1 VNGAGKTSLLE
12 AVYLL
17 ATTRSFRTPR
27 LDECCQRGR
36 SEFLLDGD
44 VEGAARFRLELGW
57 GSRGRWRRLN
67 GSVVEPA
74 RYLEALPVISWSST
88 DLQVIEG
95 SPRNRR
101 RFLDQGIVGRRPAAI
116 EILSR
121 YRRALE
127 QKRELLRPGKPGRGR
142 DLTAWNEILAAAAS
156 DLMNGRERYVCELQE
171 ELNSTLD
178 SVGLDLPPVGLEYRP
193 SLKVTEPTKE
203 AVLVAFQQLHT
214 RETEEGRPVAGP
226 HRDELEISWNGIE
239 ISKIASAGERKI
251 AGILLCAARG
261 RLLEKD
267 GRRPIVLLD
276 DVDAELD
283 GNRLGA
289 AWKLFSG
296 ARQVFASSC
305 HDAVEEH
312 LPGARIWHL
321 ENGRI
326 TPS

>member
-27 LDECCQRGR
+27 LDECCQRGEG
-36 SEFLLDGD
+36 EFLLDGD
-44 VEGAARFRLELGW
+44 VDGTARLRLELGW

-67 GSVVEPA
+67 GSVVESA
-74 RYLEALPVISWSST
+74 RYLDALPVISWSSA
-88 DLQVIEG
+88 DLQVIDG

-127 QKRELLRPGKPGRGR
+127 QKRELLRPGNARRGR

-156 DLMNGRERYVCELQE
+156 DLMNGRETYVRELQR

-178 SVGLDLPPVGLEYRP
+178 SIDLALPPVDLEYRP
-193 SLKVTEPTKE
+193 SLKVTEPTTE
-203 AVLVAFQQLHT
+203 AVLMAVEELRR

-226 HRDELEISWNGIE
+226 HRDELEIGWNGIE
-239 ISKIASAGERKI
+239 ISKIASAGEKKI

-283 GNRLGA
+283 GERLGA

-296 ARQVFASSC
+296 ARQVLASSC
-305 HDAVEEH
+305 HNAVEQH
-312 LPGARIWHL
+312 LSGARIWHL

-326 TPS
+326 SAS